1 MWRLTDTSAMPYG
14 KYKGRPMSG
23 VPADYLLWLHENG
36 KCSESVARY
45 IEEHKPAIEQRRDTE
60 AADRKQKTA
69 DRMPFGSYKG
79 EVIAKVPAEYLLAM
93 YESGKC
99 PANVQEYVEQ
109 NMAELHLRAERDGR
123 CRNALKI
130 NVFINFFLDY
140 EKKATKTWR
149 TTSGDGRTRLMYPFR
164 SCAAR
169 PAYRDSGM
177 RI

>member
-23 VPADYLLWLHENG
+23 VP
-36 KCSESVARY
+36 SVARY

-123 CRNALKI
+123 CRNALK
-130 NVFINFFLDY
+130 
-140 EKKATKTWR
+140 
-149 TTSGDGRTRLMYPFR
+149 SMYL
-164 SCAAR
+164 
-169 PAYRDSGM
+169 
-177 RI
+177 

>member
-79 EVIAKVPAEYLLAM
+79 EVIAKVPAEYLLAT
-93 YESGKC
+93 Y
-99 PANVQEYVEQ
+99 
-109 NMAELHLRAERDGR
+109 
-123 CRNALKI
+123 
-130 NVFINFFLDY
+130 
-140 EKKATKTWR
+140 
-149 TTSGDGRTRLMYPFR
+149 
-164 SCAAR
+164 
-169 PAYRDSGM
+169 
-177 RI
+177 

>member
-123 CRNALKI
+123 CRNALKSMD
-130 NVFINFFLDY
+130 L
-140 EKKATKTWR
+140 
-149 TTSGDGRTRLMYPFR
+149 
-164 SCAAR
+164 
-169 PAYRDSGM
+169 
-177 RI
+177 

>member
-45 IEEHKPAIEQRRDTE
+45 IEEHKPAIKQRRDTE

-123 CRNALKI
+123 CRNALK
-130 NVFINFFLDY
+130 
-140 EKKATKTWR
+140 
-149 TTSGDGRTRLMYPFR
+149 SMYL
-164 SCAAR
+164 
-169 PAYRDSGM
+169 
-177 RI
+177 